1 MRGDSDGSRGTKRAS
16 LLLTFSVASLPLDH
30 RMPNRGE
37 VIRVDTQITHKSGL
51 ANNLWVQMAAL
62 VIVTIVVIALAAKF
76 IWKGPV
82 DAAKAQAT
90 LAQCKGEGVTGA
102 GPTDPGTVLGPLAQ
116 ARKETTLVDACT
128 ARNSYIHAQQ

>member
-16 LLLTFSVASLPLDH
+16 RLLTFSVASLLLDH

-37 VIRVDTQITHKSGL
+37 VIRMDTQITRKSGL

-76 IWKGPV
+76 IW
-82 DAAKAQAT
+82 
-90 LAQCKGEGVTGA
+90 
-102 GPTDPGTVLGPLAQ
+102 
-116 ARKETTLVDACT
+116 
-128 ARNSYIHAQQ
+128 